1 MAPAQ
6 GQSGV
11 VFRVRGLGS
20 RACGP
25 SRSLTS
31 WAARSCVDGLSRVGP
46 AYRIAA
52 FANQRHCRRRAQTSL
67 SLFVSHSLYVA
78 DLEAIE
84 RNGENLP
91 ALRIR
96 EEFPTVRVGIDNG
109 AADPAALEALIGTD
123 WTRPSS
129 EANLGTT
136 PR

>member
-1 MAPAQ
+1 M
-6 GQSGV
+6 GY
-11 VFRVRGLGS
+11 
-20 RACGP
+20 RASHRP
-25 SRSLTS
+25 HH
-31 WAARSCVDGLSRVGP
+31 
-46 AYRIAA
+46 IAA
-52 FANQRHCRRRAQTSL
+52 FANQRHCRRRARTSL
-67 SLFVSHSLYVA
+67 SLSVSPLYVA

-109 AADPAALEALIGTD
+109 AADPAALEALIGAD

-129 EANLGTT
+129 EANLGAT